1 MKKMF
6 LLAVAA
12 LVAAA
17 VAAPFRV
24 VGYFPYWAQFS
35 QFMPKDVRYQFVT
48 HIHYASLAPAED
60 GSIAFADD
68 TDAPQFEELA
78 KRAAENNVALIA
90 SIGGFE
96 VEGNL
101 KAIAEDDSKLSA
113 FCDAAAE
120 WVEKYNLGGV
130 ELDWQNATA
139 DDAAALGK
147 LVGAL
152 KSKLSSKEVAVLTYS
167 SSMDA
172 YSDALNQADY
182 VVMMVGDQMS
192 ESESSVKPNLSKQ
205 DLEGAVSSLAG
216 KGVSKDKI
224 VPVVT
229 LYGKS
234 FAGASG
240 LGSSHQGIG
249 SGNEGFIPYKELM
262 KKFEA
267 PDYKVSF
274 DEASASEVAVSDGE
288 TIVFSG
294 IPSLKAICG
303 MVKDEGLA
311 GIAAYDLSQDHKES
325 IVSLMVTIGLQL
337 RPGVDY
343 SGKKKK

>member
-1 MKKMF
+1 MF

-205 DLEGAVSSLAG
+205 DIEGAVSSLAG

-262 KKFEA
+262 KMFEA

-303 MVKDEGLA
+303 MVKEEGLA

>member
-205 DLEGAVSSLAG
+205 DIEGAVSSLAG

-262 KKFEA
+262 KMFEA

>member
-1 MKKMF
+1 MF

-205 DLEGAVSSLAG
+205 DIEGAVSSLAG

>member
-205 DLEGAVSSLAG
+205 DIEGAVSSLAG

>member
-205 DLEGAVSSLAG
+205 DIEGAVFSLAG

-262 KKFEA
+262 KMFEA

>member
-205 DLEGAVSSLAG
+205 DIEGAVSSLAG

-262 KKFEA
+262 KMFEA

-303 MVKDEGLA
+303 MVKEEGLA

>member
-1 MKKMF
+1 MKKMS
-6 LLAVAA
+6 LLAIAA
-12 LVAAA
+12 LSAAA
-17 VAAPFRV
+17 IAAPFKV
-24 VGYFPYWAQFS
+24 IGYFPYWAQYS

-60 GSIAFADD
+60 GSIAFADEN
-68 TDAPQFEELA
+68 DAPQFQELA
-78 KRAAENNVALIA
+78 KNAAENKVSLIA

-101 KAIAEDDSKLSA
+101 KAIAEDDSKLST

-130 ELDWQNATA
+130 ELDWQNATGE
-139 DDAAALGK
+139 DAAAIGK

-152 KSKLSSKEVAVLTYS
+152 KSKLSSKEVAVLTYA

-182 VVMMVGDQMS
+182 VVLMLGDQMS
-192 ESESSVKPNLSKQ
+192 DSESSVKPNLSKQ
-205 DLEGAVSSLAG
+205 DVAGAVNSLAG

-224 VPVVT
+224 VPVVS

-240 LGSSHQGIG
+240 LGSSHQGVG

-274 DEASASEVAVSDGE
+274 DEASASEVAVSDAE
-288 TIVFSG
+288 TIVFTG
-294 IPSLKAICG
+294 IPSMKALCG
-303 MVKDEGLA
+303 LVKDEGLA
-311 GIAAYDLSQDHKES
+311 GVAAYDLSQDHNES

-343 SGKKKK
+343 SGKKRK

>member
-205 DLEGAVSSLAG
+205 DIEGAVSSLAG

-274 DEASASEVAVSDGE
+274 DEASASEVAVSDAE

>member
-139 DDAAALGK
+139 DDASALGK

-205 DLEGAVSSLAG
+205 DIEGAVSSLAG

-262 KKFEA
+262 KMFEA

>member
-6 LLAVAA
+6 LLAIAA
-12 LVAAA
+12 LVACA

-24 VGYFPYWAQFS
+24 VGYFPYWAQYS
-35 QFMPKDVRYQFVT
+35 QFYPKDVRYQFVT
-48 HIHYASLAPAED
+48 HIHYSSLAPAED
-60 GSIAFADD
+60 GSIAFADEN
-68 TDAPQFEELA
+68 DAPQFEELA
-78 KRAAENNVALIA
+78 KSAAENNVSLIA
-90 SIGGFE
+90 SLGGFE

-101 KAIAEDDSKLSA
+101 KAIAEDDSKLST
-113 FCDAAAE
+113 FCDAASE
-120 WVEKYNLGGV
+120 WVEKYNLAGV

-139 DDAAALGK
+139 EDAEAIGK
-147 LVGAL
+147 IVGAL
-152 KSKLSSKEVAVLTYS
+152 KSKLSSKEVSVLAYGNT
-167 SSMDA
+167 MDA

-182 VVMMVGDQMS
+182 VVVMVGDQMN

-205 DLEGAVSSLAG
+205 DIEGAVDGLTG

-224 VPVVT
+224 IPVVP

-249 SGNEGFIPYKELM
+249 SGNEGFLSYKELM

-274 DEASASEVAVSDGE
+274 DESSASEVAVSDAE
-288 TIVFSG
+288 TIVFTG
-294 IPSLKAICG
+294 IPSMKAICG
-303 MVKDEGLA
+303 MVKDDGMA
-311 GIAAYDLSQDHKES
+311 GVAVYDLSQDHNEN

-337 RPGVDY
+337 RPDVD
-343 SGKKKK
+343 SSVKKKK

>member
-1 MKKMF
+1 MF

-205 DLEGAVSSLAG
+205 DIEGAVSSLAG

-274 DEASASEVAVSDGE
+274 DEVSASEVAVSDGE

>member
-1 MKKMF
+1 MKKMS
-6 LLAVAA
+6 LLAIAA
-12 LVAAA
+12 LAAA
-17 VAAPFRV
+17 AIAAPFKV
-24 VGYFPYWAQFS
+24 IGYFPYWAQYS

-60 GSIAFADD
+60 GSIALADEN
-68 TDAPQFEELA
+68 DAPQFQELA
-78 KRAAENNVALIA
+78 KNAAENKVSLIA

-101 KAIAEDDSKLSA
+101 KAIAEDDSKLST

-130 ELDWQNATA
+130 ELDWQNATGE
-139 DDAAALGK
+139 DAAAIGK

-152 KSKLSSKEVAVLTYS
+152 KSKLSSKEVAVLTYA

-182 VVMMVGDQMS
+182 VVLMLGDQMS
-192 ESESSVKPNLSKQ
+192 DSESSVKPNLSKQ
-205 DLEGAVSSLAG
+205 DVAGAVNSLAG

-224 VPVVT
+224 VPVVS

-240 LGSSHQGIG
+240 LGSSHQGVG

-274 DEASASEVAVSDGE
+274 DEASASEVAVSDAE
-288 TIVFSG
+288 TIVFTG
-294 IPSLKAICG
+294 IPSMKALCG
-303 MVKDEGLA
+303 LVKDEGLA
-311 GIAAYDLSQDHKES
+311 GVAAYDLSQDHNES

-343 SGKKKK
+343 SGKKRK

>member
-205 DLEGAVSSLAG
+205 DIEGAVSSLAG

-262 KKFEA
+262 KMFEA

-311 GIAAYDLSQDHKES
+311 GIAAYDLSQDHNES

>member
-1 MKKMF
+1 MKKMS
-6 LLAVAA
+6 LLAIAV
-12 LVAAA
+12 LAAA
-17 VAAPFRV
+17 AIAAPFKV
-24 VGYFPYWAQFS
+24 IGYFPYWAQYS

-60 GSIAFADD
+60 GSIAFADEN
-68 TDAPQFEELA
+68 DAPQFQELA
-78 KRAAENNVALIA
+78 KNAAENKVSLIA

-101 KAIAEDDSKLSA
+101 KAIAEDDSKLST

-130 ELDWQNATA
+130 ELDWQNATGE
-139 DDAAALGK
+139 DAAAIGK

-152 KSKLSSKEVAVLTYS
+152 KSKLSSKEVAVLTYA

-182 VVMMVGDQMS
+182 VVLMLGDQMS
-192 ESESSVKPNLSKQ
+192 DSESSVKPNLSKQ
-205 DLEGAVSSLAG
+205 DVAGAVNSLAG

-224 VPVVT
+224 VPVVS

-240 LGSSHQGIG
+240 LGSSHQGVG

-274 DEASASEVAVSDGE
+274 DEASASEVAVSDAE
-288 TIVFSG
+288 TIVFTG
-294 IPSLKAICG
+294 IPSMKALCG
-303 MVKDEGLA
+303 LVKDEGLA
-311 GIAAYDLSQDHKES
+311 GVAAYDLSQDHNEN

-343 SGKKKK
+343 SGKKRK

>member
-1 MKKMF
+1 MKKMS
-6 LLAVAA
+6 LLAIAA
-12 LVAAA
+12 LAAA
-17 VAAPFRV
+17 AIAAPFKV
-24 VGYFPYWAQFS
+24 IGYFPYWAQYS

-60 GSIAFADD
+60 GSIAFADEN
-68 TDAPQFEELA
+68 DAPQFEELA
-78 KRAAENNVALIA
+78 KKAAENKVSLIA

-101 KAIAEDDSKLSA
+101 KAIAEDDSKLST

-130 ELDWQNATA
+130 ELDWQNATGE
-139 DDAAALGK
+139 DAAAIGK

-152 KSKLSSKEVAVLTYS
+152 KSKLSSKEVAVLTYA

-182 VVMMVGDQMS
+182 VVLMLGDQMS
-192 ESESSVKPNLSKQ
+192 DSESSVKPNLSKQ
-205 DLEGAVSSLAG
+205 DVAGAVNSLAG

-224 VPVVT
+224 VPVVS

-240 LGSSHQGIG
+240 LGSSHQGVG

-274 DEASASEVAVSDGE
+274 DEASASEVAVSDAE
-288 TIVFSG
+288 TIVFTG
-294 IPSLKAICG
+294 IPSMKALCG
-303 MVKDEGLA
+303 LVKDEGLA
-311 GIAAYDLSQDHKES
+311 GVAAYDLSQDHNES

-343 SGKKKK
+343 SGKKRK